1 VAISGA
7 ATKAASF
14 KALRTTFVGSMMPA
28 RGLRGGRAHRYHD
41 DSKGGPPM
49 AQVLVRNLDE
59 AVVERLK
66 ARAAAKQRSLEAEL
80 REILEEAARPDRDA
94 ALARLRAA
102 IERTPAWTPGEP
114 TAAELIREDRD
125 SR

>member
-1 VAISGA
+1 
-7 ATKAASF
+7 
-14 KALRTTFVGSMMPA
+14 
-28 RGLRGGRAHRYHD
+28 
-41 DSKGGPPM
+41 M
-49 AQVLVRNLDE
+49 AQVLVRNLDD

-114 TAAELIREDRD
+114 TAVDLIREDRD

>member
-1 VAISGA
+1 
-7 ATKAASF
+7 
-14 KALRTTFVGSMMPA
+14 
-28 RGLRGGRAHRYHD
+28 
-41 DSKGGPPM
+41 M

-80 REILEEAARPDRDA
+80 REILEEAARPGKAEILALLDA
-94 ALARLRAA
+94 IRA
-102 IERTPAWTPGEP
+102 ETRPPGPGEP
-114 TAAELIREDRD
+114 TAVEMIREDRD